1 MGSMRKSRL
10 GETTRL
16 FRLHSLACQQV
27 RNFEKAK
34 RAIGKLSTAGEGKM
48 LVQSGK
54 RPFLKNT
61 ILAGLSSQSLT
72 AIAPFLEPVV
82 LRDRLVLQEPK
93 RPVDQIYFVE
103 SGIVS
108 LRTVAAESFLENCNG
123 RLSRC
128 YGSFMSSRGE
138 SSNASIDR
146 ASLRTRTEN
155 SCRRLAAHNCRPVGN
170 PTPLVAV
177 RSSVDRARGSTGP
190 VW

>member
-1 MGSMRKSRL
+1 MST
-10 GETTRL
+10 GEE
-16 FRLHSLACQQV
+16 V
-27 RNFEKAK
+27 EKAK
-34 RAIGKLSTAGEGKM
+34 HAIGKLSTAGEGKM

-108 LRTVAAESFLENCNG
+108 LRTIAAGSFLEIAMVGYRGVTGVSCLLGENLPTHQSIVLLSG
-123 RLSRC
+123 R
-128 YGSFMSSRGE
+128 
-138 SSNASIDR
+138 A
-146 ASLRTRTEN
+146 LRIHADDLRRIIADQLEIRHRLLRYVQALIVHGVRP
-155 SCRRLAAHNCRPVGN
+155 CRE
-170 PTPLVAV
+170 
-177 RSSVDRARGSTGP
+177 
-190 VW
+190 